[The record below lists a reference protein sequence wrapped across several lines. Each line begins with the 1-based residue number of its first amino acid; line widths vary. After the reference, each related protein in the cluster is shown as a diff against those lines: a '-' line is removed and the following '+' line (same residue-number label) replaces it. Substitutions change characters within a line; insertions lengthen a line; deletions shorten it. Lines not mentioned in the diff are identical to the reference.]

1 MSKILDQILAKVNA
15 AKSLTLSSAPDG
27 FDALMVA
34 DLARRFAQEGHDHAA
49 ALVFVA
55 RDGQRQ
61 AQMEAALG
69 YLAPDLDVL
78 SFPNWDCQPYD
89 RVSPHAAIV
98 ARRMT
103 VLSSLARSKTGEEC
117 ARVLILTANGL
128 MQRVTTRTKIA
139 SESFSAAPGNRVDT
153 KALSFWLESNGFI
166 KTATV
171 RETGEYAVRGG
182 IIDLYAP
189 GMPLPVRLDFF
200 GDTLESIRSFDS
212 ETQRTLGQL
221 RADRKST
228 RLNSSHEWISRM
240 PSSA

>member
-1 MSKILDQILAKVNA
+1 MLKPFDQILGKLKAS
-15 AKSLTLSSAPDG
+15 KSLTLSSAPGG
-27 FDALMVA
+27 FDALIVA
-34 DLARRFAQEGHDHAA
+34 DLARRFAQEGEYYAA

-61 AQMEAALG
+61 AQMEAALSF
-69 YLAPDLDVL
+69 LAPDLDVL

-89 RVSPHAAIV
+89 RVSPHAGIV

-103 VLSSLARSKTGEEC
+103 VLSRLARSKTGEDRP
-117 ARVLILTANGL
+117 RVLILTANGL
-128 MQRVTTRTKIA
+128 MQRVTARSKIA

-153 KALSFWLESNGFI
+153 KALALWLESNGFM

-182 IIDLYAP
+182 IIDLFPP

-200 GDTLESIRSFDS
+200 GDTLEYISFSMSGLIRFWIIYPMYRCFLIRLLKR
-212 ETQRTLGQL
+212 QRM
-221 RADRKST
+221 
-228 RLNSSHEWISRM
+228 NVSH
-240 PSSA
+240 